1 MARIEIDNDEWWP
14 VNRAGVLVRQID
26 GIKFTDAQVL
36 DRMAREDKKIVD
48 GNKPMVRAVAFRAA
62 AQLVAASNKA
72 AREAEPTAARLADRV
87 TALEAQRVI
96 DLRRIDQAIEA
107 LQKQLDRSNDFA
119 SILTK

>member
-1 MARIEIDNDEWWP
+1 MARIEIDNDDWWP

-26 GIKFTDAQVL
+26 GIKFTDNDVTERL
-36 DRMAREDKKIVD
+36 SVD
-48 GNKPMVRAVAFRAA
+48 DYHIINGRPMVRVVAFRAA
-62 AQLVAASNKA
+62 AQLVAAANKA
-72 AREAEPTAARLADRV
+72 ARQDEVTSGRLSDRV